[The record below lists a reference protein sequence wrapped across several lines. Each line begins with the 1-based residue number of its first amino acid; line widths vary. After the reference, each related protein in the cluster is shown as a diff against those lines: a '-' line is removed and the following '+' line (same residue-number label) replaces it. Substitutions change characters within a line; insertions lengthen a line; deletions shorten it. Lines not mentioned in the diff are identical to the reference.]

1 MLWQDEITDDPS
13 SDIETIQ
20 QRLSDWEHRFDMICR
35 NEPIDDMDR
44 ALAMYIQRNDVE
56 LSPFI
61 DMISGMQADSV
72 TSNNNKHGRIRRICI
87 SSRWDCGSDAST
99 LLDANVKNH
108 VIRPCHWEN
117 QSN

>member
-72 TSNNNKHGRIRRICI
+72 TNRTITNM
-87 SSRWDCGSDAST
+87 AE
-99 LLDANVKNH
+99 LDELHIKSLGLWV
-108 VIRPCHWEN
+108 
-117 QSN
+117 